1 MIRFHQMFA
10 TSHKKQCPPISPWT
24 NVCDPSGLG
33 SRHLTRRSALKL
45 ATGLVAAGWSPF
57 GSRSAAAD
65 EATVFDCVVIGAGV
79 AGLAAARKLHAANQR
94 VVVLEARDRIGGRVW
109 TDMSSPDGPI
119 ELGAQWVHG
128 IHGNPLAKLCAQIGI
143 QTFTTNYNSRIVI
156 GADGRRWTEREADER
171 EKQFKGVRREVHKLR
186 KQLRANKVP
195 DQPLGR
201 VWSDV
206 LASRTL
212 NAADSER
219 LAFEANIE
227 IEHEYGADLSQLSLY
242 EYDQDASE
250 QGGDMVIPG
259 GYAQIPA
266 SLARG
271 LDIQLREVVQ
281 SVTVNANG
289 VEVRTERGVFR
300 GKCALVT
307 LPLGVLQAGAV
318 KFDPPLPEKKLA
330 AIKRLG
336 SGRLD
341 KVCLRFP
348 RTFWPETHL
357 LNFAG
362 SRTGEF
368 AEWINAAAF
377 LHAPVLYGYNTGTA
391 AAHFETKPAAEVT
404 AAAVSTLRTMF
415 GRDVPEPQSAI
426 VTQWGRDP
434 YALGAYSHLP
444 PGASAQDFSL
454 LAEPVGRQ
462 LFFAGEATSLKQN
475 ATVHGALLSGEREAD
490 LILQR

>member
-1 MIRFHQMFA
+1 MFA
-10 TSHKKQCPPISPWT
+10 TFHKEQCPPISPWT

-33 SRHLTRRSALKL
+33 SRRLSRRSALKL
-45 ATGLVAAGWSPF
+45 ASGLVAAGWSPF

-266 SLARG
+266 WLARG

-330 AIKRLG
+330 AIRHLG

-377 LHAPVLYGYNTGTA
+377 LHAPVLYGYNT
-391 AAHFETKPAAEVT
+391 
-404 AAAVSTLRTMF
+404 
-415 GRDVPEPQSAI
+415 
-426 VTQWGRDP
+426 
-434 YALGAYSHLP
+434 
-444 PGASAQDFSL
+444 
-454 LAEPVGRQ
+454 
-462 LFFAGEATSLKQN
+462 
-475 ATVHGALLSGEREAD
+475 
-490 LILQR
+490 

>member
-377 LHAPVLYGYNTGTA
+377 LHAPVLCGYNTGTA
-391 AAHFETKPAAEVT
+391 AARFETKPAAEVT
-404 AAAVSTLRTMF
+404 ATAVSTLRTMF
-415 GRDVPEPQSAI
+415 GRDVPEPQCAI

-444 PGASAQDFSL
+444 PGASAQDFAL
-454 LAEPVGRQ
+454 LAEPVGGQ

>member
-1 MIRFHQMFA
+1 MTVEPHL
-10 TSHKKQCPPISPWT
+10 
-24 NVCDPSGLG
+24 D
-33 SRHLTRRSALKL
+33 SRRLSRRSALKL
-45 ATGLVAAGWSPF
+45 AGGLVAVGWSSF
-57 GSRSAAAD
+57 GFRSAAAD

-79 AGLAAARKLHAANQR
+79 AGLAAARKLHAANRR

-109 TDMSSPDGPI
+109 TDRSSPDAPI
-119 ELGAQWVHG
+119 ELGAQWIHG
-128 IHGNPLAKLCAQIGI
+128 IKGNPLAELCAQNWIK
-143 QTFTTNYNSRIVI
+143 TFPTNYSSRVVF
-156 GADGRRWTEREADER
+156 GADGRRWTEREADDE
-171 EKQFKGVRREVHKLR
+171 EKQFKGVRRDVHKLR
-186 KQLRANKVP
+186 KQLRSNQAP

-206 LASRTL
+206 LAGRTL
-212 NAADSER
+212 DAAARER

-227 IEHEYGADLSQLSLY
+227 IEHEHGADLGQLSLY

-250 QGGDMVIPG
+250 HGGDVVLPG

-266 SLARG
+266 LLARG
-271 LDIQLREVVQ
+271 LDIRLSEVVQ
-281 SVTVNANG
+281 SVWVNTNG
-289 VEVRTERGVFR
+289 VEVRTARGVFR

-330 AIKRLG
+330 AIRRLG

-348 RTFWPETHL
+348 HVFWPETHV
-357 LNFAG
+357 LNLAG
-362 SRTGEF
+362 SLPGEF

-377 LHAPVLYGYNTGTA
+377 LRAPVLCGYNAGTTA
-391 AAHFETKPAAEVT
+391 ARFEAKPAAEMT
-404 AAAVSTLRTMF
+404 AAAMSALRMMF

-434 YALGAYSHLP
+434 FALGAYSNLP
-444 PGASAQDFSL
+444 PGASARDFAQ
-454 LAEPVGRQ
+454 LAEPVGGQ

-475 ATVHGALLSGEREAD
+475 ATVHGALFSGEREAEQ
-490 LILQR
+490 ILKQ